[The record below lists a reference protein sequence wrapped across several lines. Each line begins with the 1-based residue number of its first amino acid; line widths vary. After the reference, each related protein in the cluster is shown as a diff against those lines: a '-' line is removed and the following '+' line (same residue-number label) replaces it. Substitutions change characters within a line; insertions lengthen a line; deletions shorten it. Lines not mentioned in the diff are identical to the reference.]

1 MKYFKIVLLVII
13 IFLILVSFNF
23 YSNKQYELMVI
34 NDSNIKIHK
43 DKITL
48 HNNKDELLDTLLIK
62 EKVKEYGLGDVNA
75 NGQDELIIL
84 TGNKRKEYGKQLI
97 VFAIGDSIREI
108 GRKDFT
114 DLNPWKLV
122 IGDIDGDNIDEIS
135 LGVYKKSP
143 LHPVMAKRP
152 FIYSFVDGGIHPKW
166 RGSRLSRP
174 FTDYCFY
181 DIDGDG
187 IDEIISIEVLEDDK
201 KIINTYKWKGFG
213 FEGFQESKAYD
224 DISDLTLDH
233 GIYININEGKDKYR
247 GFLNYQENNII
258 IERMD

>member
-1 MKYFKIVLLVII
+1 MKYFKPFLGTTIISFILL
-13 IFLILVSFNF
+13 FLLSF
-23 YSNKQYELMVI
+23 SNSQYELI
-34 NDSNIKIHK
+34 ELDGSNLKVYK
-43 DKITL
+43 DEVTL
-48 HNNKDELLDTLLIK
+48 HNIKNEIIDSLSIK
-62 EKVKEYGLGDVNA
+62 EKIKEYGLGDVNA
-75 NGQDELIIL
+75 NGQDELVIL

-187 IDEIISIEVLEDDK
+187 IDEIISIEVLEDDR

-213 FEGFQESKAYD
+213 FEGFLESESYD
-224 DISDLTLDH
+224 DISNLRLDN
-233 GIYININEGKDKYR
+233 GIYINIRDGKNKYKGLMKLVDDK
-247 GFLNYQENNII
+247 II
-258 IERMD
+258 IEGMD